1 MHAVWSLTFLV
12 LVCAL
17 YLRDSGLFAGAAKQM
32 GSSVDEE
39 FNNAEEVVQM
49 SVRSSRKGQ
58 LAPDV
63 GRATSF
69 NIHVQYCQS

>member
-1 MHAVWSLTFLV
+1 MNAVWSLTFLV

-32 GSSVDEE
+32 GSVDEE
-39 FNNAEEVVQM
+39 FNNAEEVVQT

-63 GRATSF
+63 GRPTSF